1 MISTQVAARR
11 ASDAVRKTTVP
22 DDASLRAWLDE
33 LLVGA
38 SSNKT
43 TAPNAEFANAQKSER
58 RRRCA
63 AVWRS
68 ESLATA
74 RKNVVEEVAA
84 NRLVLRPE
92 LDVRCDQVLRAHVLG
107 LFASIE
113 GPWSASMTT
122 FRDAENSRE
131 CCGSA
136 SDSLAASRQ
145 WSHAKTWATHL
156 FLNSSPNC
164 LP

>member
-1 MISTQVAARR
+1 MMASALSGNAARR
-11 ASDAVRKTTVP
+11 ASDAVRETTVP

-68 ESLATA
+68 ESLTTA

-92 LDVRCDQVLRAHVLG
+92 LDVGATRSPGHVQNL
-107 LFASIE
+107 ARSK
-113 GPWSASMTT
+113 GPG
-122 FRDAENSRE
+122 SRRRWTPLYRY
-131 CCGSA
+131 G
-136 SDSLAASRQ
+136 
-145 WSHAKTWATHL
+145 ATD
-156 FLNSSPNC
+156 P
-164 LP
+164 